1 VSQLL
6 SWQPA
11 QLAASGQALLRRA
24 GDLQRSAG
32 ELTSIGTGLAGVWS
46 GEAAQAATAHHR
58 RRSTEVDDLA
68 TVVHTAGRALIAA
81 ADAIGQARTS
91 TQSALAAAAA
101 AGCTVLDDGTVLPP
115 PRPSMPGGLND
126 PDASAWRAQADATA
140 AAQAATAA
148 RLTAQIRAAL
158 TAAGAADDTN
168 AAALAALQPPL
179 ISPPPRPVQMGF
191 TGGQWGPLPLPSCPI
206 TQSTSTSSPAQDDDD
221 EDDGWW
227 DGAVD
232 QLVGF
237 GTGVRDGVVEPVKMV
252 GGLVGLNGD
261 VTDNWSDLGSGI
273 AHGVRNPTEFGKA
286 LIGWDDLSAGNY
298 GHWAGE
304 LAPGVVAAF
313 FTGGAAAGLKGADT
327 AATTARAGQAL
338 RNVRT
343 GIDDRLASGG
353 LARDAGTLNPGAPF
367 RPRTGTAGRTPQ
379 ARQQG
384 VEPQPWPDNVRRDM
398 SFSGGPESYHR
409 RVDGPGGSGDS
420 GGDGGTPPGGGSGGG
435 GGGGGGT
442 PAGSGGTPPGDSN
455 TPPRDSGSD
464 GSAPPAGD
472 GPGGFTQTPES
483 MSERAAQYQAEVT
496 GTPPG
501 QSYVVDG
508 VKFDGFADG
517 SLLDAKGPG
526 YEQFVDASS
535 GSFKPWYRGADQLVQ
550 QAERQLLVAGDTPI
564 TWHVA
569 EGRAA
574 TAIENLLAENGIGG
588 IVVTWTPAAG
598 S

>member
-11 QLAASGQALLRRA
+11 QLAASGQSLLRRA

-32 ELTSIGTGLAGVWS
+32 ELTSIGAGLAGVWS
-46 GEAAQAATAHHR
+46 GAAAQAATAHHR
-58 RRSTEVDDLA
+58 RRSAEVDDLA
-68 TVVHTAGRALIAA
+68 TVVHTAGQALLRAAEG
-81 ADAIGQARTS
+81 IGSARSSLQA
-91 TQSALAAAAA
+91 ALAAAAA

-115 PRPSMPGGLND
+115 ARPAMPAGLTEQ
-126 PDASAWRAQADATA
+126 DASAWQAQADATA
-140 AAQAATAA
+140 AADAATAA
-148 RLTAQIRAAL
+148 RLAAQIRAAL
-158 TAAGAADDTN
+158 AAAGAADDTS
-168 AAALAALQPPL
+168 AAALSALQPPQV
-179 ISPPPRPVQMGF
+179 SPPPRPVPMGF
-191 TGGQWGPLPLPSCPI
+191 TGGQWGPLPLPSCPT
-206 TQSTSTSSPAQDDDD
+206 TQPASTVSPAQDDD
-221 EDDGWW
+221 GNWW

-232 QLVGF
+232 QLGGF
-237 GTGVRDGVVEPVKMV
+237 ADGVRDGVVEPVKMV

-273 AHGVRNPTEFGKA
+273 AHGVRNPTDFGKA

-304 LAPGVVAAF
+304 LAPGLVAAF
-313 FTGGAAAGLKGADT
+313 FTGGAAAGLKGADA

-338 RNVRT
+338 RSVRN
-343 GIDDRLASGG
+343 GIDHRLASGG
-353 LARDAGTLNPGAPF
+353 LARDAGVLDPAAPF
-367 RPRTGTAGRTPQ
+367 RSRTGTAGRAPE

-384 VEPQPWPDNVRRDM
+384 AESQPSPDVRRDGAA
-398 SFSGGPESYHR
+398 SGQPESSQR
-409 RVDGPGGSGDS
+409 RADGPVG
-420 GGDGGTPPGGGSGGG
+420 GGTPPADSSTPPSGSG
-435 GGGGGGT
+435 
-442 PAGSGGTPPGDSN
+442 
-455 TPPRDSGSD
+455 RD
-464 GSAPPAGD
+464 GSPPPAGD
-472 GPGGFTQTPES
+472 GPGGFAETPES

-496 GTPPG
+496 GTTPG

-517 SLLDAKGPG
+517 TLLDAKGPG

-550 QAERQLLVAGDTPI
+550 QAERQLLAAGDTPI

-574 TAIENLLAENGIGG
+574 SAIEDLLAENGIGG